1 MVMKERWHLGYLR
14 ELRMLACVCL
24 DRNKKEG
31 KNQEDLAEA
40 VEVMMYAG
48 GTADLW
54 MVYSKRGKTAPYT
67 HITIREKKQQQ
78 QQIPPAILPVVI
90 DMLR

>member
-1 MVMKERWHLGYLR
+1 MRMPRQKKNLG
-14 ELRMLACVCL
+14 
-24 DRNKKEG
+24 G

-40 VEVMMYAG
+40 VEAMMDAG
-48 GTADLW
+48 RTADLW

-67 HITIREKKQQQ
+67 DITIREKKRKNNNNNQKTL
-78 QQIPPAILPVVI
+78 QQILPFVI